1 MSCLFSCS
9 LYFLSFLPL
18 WLSVLF
24 VSLKSILEHNP
35 HLYTEYLSIGCI
47 LVFTIISSLILALE
61 LRPASQNVLKENTQ
75 CAQLL
80 SACEEK
86 AITAEFLLSY
96 ILPLFAFDF
105 TQWDGVILFLIFFFV
120 LGYLCIRHQ
129 YFCVNLVMEKAG
141 YRFFQ
146 CQLQNDD
153 GIQTEYVIISRRRLN
168 GHLGEDLYLKMLN
181 NDYAL
186 DVDH

>member
-1 MSCLFSCS
+1 MS
-9 LYFLSFLPL
+9 
-18 WLSVLF
+18 V
-24 VSLKSILEHNP
+24 
-35 HLYTEYLSIGCI
+35 GCI
-47 LVFTIISSLILALE
+47 FVFTILSLLILAWE
-61 LRPASQNVLKENTQ
+61 LRSPRGNVCKENTQ
-75 CAQLL
+75 GARLL

-105 TQWDGVILFLIFFFV
+105 TQWDGVVLFLIFFFT

-129 YFCVNLVMEKAG
+129 YFCVNLVLEQAG
-141 YRFFQ
+141 FRFYR
-146 CQLQNDD
+146 CQLQDDD

-168 GHLGEDLYLKMLN
+168 GHLGDDLYLKMLN

-186 DVDH
+186 DVVP